1 MASISDTLNS
11 VNSLL
16 GDVVRFGIGIAG
28 AALVAG
34 VLFPTGDGG
43 YSIVNNVAGLVDSF
57 NNGSLTGLITLL
69 LFMTFMR
76 R

>member
-1 MASISDTLNS
+1 MSAINETLNS
-11 VNSLL
+11 AGSILN
-16 GDVVRFGIGIAG
+16 DVVRFGIGLAG

-34 VLFPTGDGG
+34 VLFPSD
-43 YSIVNNVAGLVDSF
+43 YSIVSNVAGLVDSF
-57 NNGSLTGLITLL
+57 NNGTLTGLITLL